1 MCVCVCVCVCVCL
14 YGNVKTDLV
23 CVKMLRESAFS
34 QDLDEV
40 VKVLLYQS
48 GESSSVFIREDVE
61 RALAEMVSA
70 VTPSRCLVALV
81 NGGLQ

>member
-1 MCVCVCVCVCVCL
+1 MVFC
-14 YGNVKTDLV
+14 Y
-23 CVKMLRESAFS
+23 S

-40 VKVLLYQS
+40 VKVLLHKG
-48 GESSSVFIREDVE
+48 GESSVFIREDVE

-81 NGGLQ
+81 NGGLR

>member
-1 MCVCVCVCVCVCL
+1 MYVCMCMWVYEL
-14 YGNVKTDLV
+14 KFFLH
-23 CVKMLRESAFS
+23 FP

-40 VKVLLYQS
+40 VKVLLHK
-48 GESSSVFIREDVE
+48 GCESSVFIREDVE

-70 VTPSRCLVALV
+70 VTPSRCLTALV

>member
-1 MCVCVCVCVCVCL
+1 M
-14 YGNVKTDLV
+14 
-23 CVKMLRESAFS
+23 
-34 QDLDEV
+34 
-40 VKVLLYQS
+40 VKVLLHKG
-48 GESSSVFIREDVE
+48 GESSVFIREDVE

>member
-1 MCVCVCVCVCVCL
+1 MEFQSACVFL
-14 YGNVKTDLV
+14 LE
-23 CVKMLRESAFS
+23 LLFS

-40 VKVLLYQS
+40 VKVLLHKG
-48 GESSSVFIREDVE
+48 GESSVFIREDVE

-81 NGGLQ
+81 NGGLR

>member
-1 MCVCVCVCVCVCL
+1 MPFGIV
-14 YGNVKTDLV
+14 
-23 CVKMLRESAFS
+23 FS

-40 VKVLLYQS
+40 VKVLLHKG
-48 GESSSVFIREDVE
+48 GESSVFIREDVE